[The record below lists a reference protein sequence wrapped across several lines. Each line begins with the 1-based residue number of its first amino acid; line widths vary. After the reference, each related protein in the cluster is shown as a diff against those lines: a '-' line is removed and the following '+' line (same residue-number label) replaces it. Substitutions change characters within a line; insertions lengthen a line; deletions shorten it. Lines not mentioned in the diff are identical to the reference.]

1 MSDRICGVWRS
12 GHIDYFLIKSICRG
26 SSGKCKSLVCYGVK
40 LYIQPETLDLIRG
53 KVVIQDIVKRY
64 VPSLKKK
71 GKNYIGLCPF
81 HKEKT
86 PSFSVSP
93 DKQIFYCFGCHTG
106 GNVFNFISRMER
118 LEFPD
123 SVRFVADL
131 VGVDLGDD
139 KKGDTTLLESAQ
151 RLNRQ
156 AMELYHGHIKTPA
169 GKKGLDYIT
178 GRGISH
184 KSITEFKIGY
194 APDSWE
200 FLFRAIIKTGKDR
213 EIAESIGLIKLSQK
227 RANSYYDMFR
237 NRIMFPISDAAGN
250 VIAFGGRAIGDDPRK
265 YLNSSESPLFKKR
278 NVLYGFNRA
287 RDSIKELNRVII
299 VEGYLDVIGCHQ
311 AGIENVVAPLGT
323 AITSEQIKMLGHY
336 CTEIVFLFDA
346 DSAGLKAAVRSLDL
360 SEDTNVNIKIGML
373 PEDDPFDYVTKKGPR
388 ELMAVVDKAMGPVDF
403 RIARIMDNYMSLGR
417 VNTLKQLF
425 AAIAEVKLET
435 ERGFFIRK
443 ISTLLD
449 VDENSVRSDFR
460 NYLAN
465 QKITSKSAQEVKSEQ
480 ADFITRSYRDLIKLI
495 CHYPELIE
503 KAVIDFSINDIPDE
517 LSRNILK
524 KISEI
529 YFSDQHFSID
539 KIFDFFSNGQEMDF
553 LNQIFSEDFSVVNP
567 GSAYTEIFI
576 NMKVREIDDKID
588 KYAALIKSSPG
599 GSFHEYITEIE
610 VLRREKEKLS
620 QYIYNKV
627 M

>member
-1 MSDRICGVWRS
+1 
-12 GHIDYFLIKSICRG
+12 
-26 SSGKCKSLVCYGVK
+26 

-53 KVVIQDIVKRY
+53 KVVIQDVIKRY

-71 GKNYIGLCPF
+71 GKNYLGLCPF

-86 PSFSVSP
+86 PSFTVSP

-106 GNVFNFISRMER
+106 GNIFNFISRIER
-118 LEFPD
+118 LEFPE

-131 VGVDLGDD
+131 VGVDLGDE
-139 KKGDTTLLESAQ
+139 KKGDTVVFEAMQS
-151 RLNRQ
+151 LNRQ
-156 AMELYHGHIKTPA
+156 AMELYHGHIKSPA
-169 GKKGLDYIT
+169 GKKGLTYIT
-178 GRGISH
+178 DRGVSH
-184 KSITEFKIGY
+184 KSITDFKIGY
-194 APDSWE
+194 APDSWD
-200 FLFRAIIKTGKDR
+200 FLMRSVIKSSRDR
-213 EIAESIGLIKLSQK
+213 EVAEILGLIKLSQK
-227 RANSYYDMFR
+227 RADSYYDMFR
-237 NRIMFPISDAAGN
+237 NRIMFPIFDAAGN
-250 VIAFGGRAIGDDPRK
+250 VIAFGGRTIGDDPRK

-323 AITSEQIKMLGHY
+323 AITAEQIKMLGHF
-336 CTEIVFLFDA
+336 CTEIIFLFDA
-346 DSAGLKAAVRSLDL
+346 DSAGLKAAGRSLDI
-360 SEDTNVNIKIGML
+360 SEDVNVNIKIGML

-388 ELMAVVDKAMGPVDF
+388 EFMAVVDRAMAPVEF
-403 RIARIMDNYMSLGR
+403 RMARIMDNYKSMGR

-425 AAIAEVKLET
+425 GAIADIKLET
-435 ERGFFIRK
+435 ERGVYLK
-443 ISTLLD
+443 TISSLLN
-449 VDENSVRSDFR
+449 VDENSVRADFR
-460 NYLAN
+460 NYLNN
-465 QKITSKSAQEVKSEQ
+465 QKAAPQVQNEARNDQ
-480 ADFITRSYRDLIKLI
+480 ADVVTRSYRDLLKLV

-503 KAVIDFSINDIPDE
+503 KTVIDYNIIEIPDE
-517 LSRNILK
+517 LSRTILM
-524 KISEI
+524 KISEM
-529 YFSDQHFSID
+529 YFADQQFSID
-539 KIFDFFSNGQEMDF
+539 KIFDFFTSGQEMDF
-553 LNQIFSEDFSVVNP
+553 LNHIFTEEYSVTNP

-588 KYAALIKSSPG
+588 KYASLIKSSPN

-620 QYIYNKV
+620 QYIYNKF

>member
-1 MSDRICGVWRS
+1 M
-12 GHIDYFLIKSICRG
+12 
-26 SSGKCKSLVCYGVK
+26 
-40 LYIQPETLDLIRG
+40 YIQPETLDLIRG
-53 KVVIQDIVKRY
+53 KVVIQDVIKRY

-71 GKNYIGLCPF
+71 GKNFIGLCPF

-106 GNVFNFISRMER
+106 GNVFNFISRIER

-123 SVRFVADL
+123 SVRFVADM
-131 VGVDLGDD
+131 VGVDIRDD
-139 KKGDTTLLESAQ
+139 KKGDSAVFEAMQ
-151 RLNRQ
+151 RINRQ
-156 AMELYHGHIKTPA
+156 AMELYHGHIKIPA
-169 GKKGLDYIT
+169 GKKGLTYIT
-178 GRGISH
+178 GRGVSH
-184 KSITEFKIGY
+184 KSITDFNIGY
-194 APDSWE
+194 APDSWD
-200 FLFRAIIKTGKDR
+200 FLLGSIIKSGKDR
-213 EIAESIGLIKLSQK
+213 EVAETLGLIKPSQK

-237 NRIMFPISDAAGN
+237 NRIIFPIFDAANN

-323 AITSEQIKMLGHY
+323 AVTTEQIKMLGHL
-336 CTEIVFLFDA
+336 CTEIIFLFDA
-346 DSAGLKAAVRSLDL
+346 DSAGLKAAGRSLDI
-360 SEDTNVNIKIGML
+360 SDDVNVNIKIGML

-388 ELMAVVDKAMGPVDF
+388 EFMAVVDKAMGPIDF
-403 RIARIMDNYMSLGR
+403 RIARIMDNYKDLGR
-417 VNTLKQLF
+417 INTLKQLF
-425 AAIAEVKLET
+425 AAIADIKLET
-435 ERGFFIRK
+435 ERGVYIKK
-443 ISTLLD
+443 ISSLLE
-449 VDENSVRSDFR
+449 VDENSVRTDFR
-460 NYLAN
+460 NYIGN
-465 QKITSKSAQEVKSEQ
+465 QKSVQKIEHEPKNDQT
-480 ADFITRSYRDLIKLI
+480 DFITRSYRDLIKLI

-503 KAVIDFSINDIPDE
+503 KAVIDYSINDIPDE
-517 LSRNILK
+517 LSRTVLK
-524 KISEI
+524 KISEL
-529 YFSDQHFSID
+529 YFSDQQFSID
-539 KIFDFFSNGQEMDF
+539 KIFDFFTSGQEMDF
-553 LNQIFSEDFSVVNP
+553 LNNIFNEDYSVANP
-567 GSAYTEIFI
+567 AAAYTEIFI

-588 KYAALIKSSPG
+588 KYASLIKSSPN

-620 QYIYNKV
+620 QYIYNKF